1 MTQTPPQ
8 ASPTDVS
15 DLPLAV
21 YAARA
26 PDQLMTVEIEGGLPP
41 VPPDGDN
48 LGRPGLAPL
57 VVQFKVPDPVDCAVI
72 EARGRET
79 LLNLMQ
85 GRGADRRLGLSLT
98 VLDENT
104 VAALAP
110 FVTAVESAAHLIKA
124 WNYARLDEAGRP
136 QRAPIDAETVA
147 ELFRGR
153 PVARAGWTLQYE
165 TASPLERAEGN
176 GFAASPATT
185 SATAANIAGAASDPA
200 PAAPGAGSDAPA
212 DPAPAP

>member
-1 MTQTPPQ
+1 
-8 ASPTDVS
+8 
-15 DLPLAV
+15 
-21 YAARA
+21 
-26 PDQLMTVEIEGGLPP
+26 LMTVEIEGG
-41 VPPDGDN
+41 VPPSPAEGD
-48 LGRPGLAPL
+48 RPAQTGLAPL

-72 EARGRET
+72 EAKGRET

-98 VLDENT
+98 VLDETT

-110 FVTAVESAAHLIKA
+110 FVTAVESATHLIKA
-124 WNYARLDEAGRP
+124 WNYAVLDETGRAV
-136 QRAPIDAETVA
+136 RAPIEAETIA

-176 GFAASPATT
+176 GFAASPDTT
-185 SATAANIAGAASDPA
+185 SATAANTAGAA
-200 PAAPGAGSDAPA
+200 
-212 DPAPAP
+212 

>member
-1 MTQTPPQ
+1 MTQTPPHSGPA
-8 ASPTDVS
+8 ASTGAAGPD

-21 YAARA
+21 YRPRPA
-26 PDQLMTVEIEGGLPP
+26 DQMMTVEIEGGLPA
-41 VPPDGDN
+41 VPADGDQAE
-48 LGRPGLAPL
+48 RPALPPL

-110 FVTAVESAAHLIKA
+110 FVTAVESGAHLIKA
-124 WNYARLDEAGRP
+124 WNYARLDEAGQP
-136 QRAPIDAETVA
+136 VRAPIDAETVA

-176 GFAASPATT
+176 VFAASPATT
-185 SATAANIAGAASDPA
+185 SATAANTAEAASDPA
-200 PAAPGAGSDAPA
+200 QAARGGA
-212 DPAPAP
+212 